1 MHVTKAVP
9 LLISLLLSACGG
21 GSSNS
26 GSNTENASIN
36 AGDDFTVLE
45 KADFMLS
52 AQVSPAGGTV
62 SWQLVSGPNIEGF
75 PQEGTEISVTAP
87 DVKSD
92 TVAQFRADYI
102 APDGQSSSDTIRVSF
117 TSQNQLPIPVVTQT
131 LPEEGQAKYLDI
143 MEFSA
148 ADSEDPDENGRV
160 VGYAWQQL
168 SGPTLTVDTTTEQKL
183 RFVHP
188 LLVNNDVAKFL
199 LTVTDDESG
208 SASTEFTIT
217 LLKAE
222 KPVIADAGQEQTVT
236 EFDLVTLNASNS
248 KTASGNFSCVW
259 EQIEL
264 TGNKTAVELT
274 NPKQCIA
281 QFIAPD
287 VDVATSIAFRV
298 TVTDPNGYIDS
309 NTTSISLQPKALGFI
324 QDTGLSDCYDD
335 STKISCAN
343 SDYPRQDADV
353 GRDSVAELLDKAGQ
367 GRASFDY
374 TKLNEFADEL
384 PDTATSFSCVRDN
397 INGLIWEVKL
407 ADTGTVPN
415 TNVRDGKNHYTW
427 YLLDDKGG
435 AFPGGVIGAANS
447 TCPSNAN
454 CGIQTYIDTV
464 NSSNFCGGSNWR
476 LPTYIELLSLIDFGR
491 EGGQHFLDPELFP
504 NIPSPSQLG
513 HLYYWTTQTSLDGRS
528 LSQAFILDMQTGNDL
543 AYPKS
548 NTAYV
553 RLVRTP

>member
-1 MHVTKAVP
+1 MHVTKVIP
-9 LLISLLLSACGG
+9 LLVSLLLTGCGG
-21 GSSNS
+21 GSSDP

-45 KADFMLS
+45 KAEFTLT
-52 AQVSPAGGTV
+52 AQVSPPGGTV

-75 PQEGTEISVTAP
+75 PQEGAEVSVTAP

-102 APDGQSSSDTIRVSF
+102 APDGQSSSDTIQVSF
-117 TSQNQLPIPVVTQT
+117 TSQNQLPIPVITQT
-131 LPEEGQAKYLDI
+131 LPEDGQAKYLDV

-148 ADSEDPDENGRV
+148 ADSVDPDENGQV
-160 VGYAWQQL
+160 VGYTWQQL
-168 SGPTLTVDTTTEQKL
+168 SGPVLTVDTKTEQKL
-183 RFVHP
+183 RFIHP
-188 LLVNNDVAKFL
+188 LLVSNDVAKFL
-199 LTVTDDESG
+199 VTVTDDEGG

-236 EFDLVTLNASNS
+236 EFDSVTLNASDS
-248 KTASGNFSCVW
+248 KTASGSFSCVW

-264 TGNKTAVELT
+264 SGTETAVEIT
-274 NPKQCIA
+274 NPNQCIA
-281 QFIAPD
+281 QFVAPD
-287 VDVATSIAFRV
+287 VDVATSISFRV

-309 NTTSISLQPKALGFI
+309 DTTSISLQPKALGLI
-324 QDTGLSDCYDD
+324 QDTGLRDCYDD
-335 STKISCAN
+335 STKISCDN
-343 SDYPRQDADV
+343 SEYPRQDADI
-353 GRDSVAELLDKAGQ
+353 GRDSVADLLDKAGQ

-384 PDTATSFSCVRDN
+384 PDTAANFSCIRDN

-407 ADTGTVPN
+407 AGTGTVPN
-415 TNVRDGKNHYTW
+415 TNARDGKNHYTW
-427 YLLDDKGG
+427 YLDSGG
-435 AFPGGVIGAANS
+435 SPSGGVIGAANS
-447 TCPSNAN
+447 TCPSNID

-491 EGGQHFLDPELFP
+491 ADGQHLLDPELFP
-504 NIPSPSQLG
+504 NVPALSQLG